1 MNIVK
6 QTISKRLLLS
16 SCIAALGLT
25 ACGSDDDS
33 SSPVMSSSSS
43 QMSSAQSS
51 QASSSS
57 SVADNTAPVVDAGS
71 DQTVT
76 AGEQVD
82 LFAEA
87 NDADGQVASLAWEQV
102 SGPRAPLTI
111 VDGDTGHYRFTA
123 PSTGVDETVA
133 MQFRLTAMDDQ
144 GASSADTVA
153 VTVSRVNQP
162 PVVNAGNF
170 RTVNN
175 SSTVTLAASAYDP
188 DGEIVSYQWQQVDGV
203 SVQLNDATTRTASF
217 VLPETDG
224 EQRFRFTLRAEDN
237 DGAASTDAVTI
248 VATNAD
254 VPVVDVDF
262 PPVQGVY
269 ADGEIDVFGTVALQE
284 GAELSKVTVDG
295 GVTEVEAEI
304 GADGVWRAE
313 NVLLPEGS
321 QEARIVVSAYD
332 TDGRVGYAESALTL
346 SDEGRA
352 GGGEQWIQS
361 TAMVLSP
368 AGEQAW
374 VLSSGS
380 LESDVKLI
388 SIDLQT
394 GYRSAGITDFADVSQ
409 GYSAANYTDMVYAA
423 DREMFYLSAW
433 SEIEI
438 EDPDTNA
445 VYTEVRG
452 HILAVDQN
460 TGVRTELGVN
470 SDRDAT
476 LSEPQGL
483 LYRTDE
489 QAIYIADEFAG
500 EVLSYNLESGTTAL
514 IADQYT
520 VDESID
526 TPVQLG
532 WDQPRNQLLVMQSGN
547 AGVVDMMAL
556 DMSQVPAISS
566 LLSPGDSVSFGPIP
580 LETSEAVAID
590 DARESAYVLT
600 KTADNIT
607 AINLAS
613 GERSIIVEDVDPRG
627 QASQD
632 MVYSPSQDLI
642 YVVGGEDFYQK
653 LQVVDPQSGDK
664 VVLSSS
670 RF

>member
-6 QTISKRLLLS
+6 QSLSKRLLLS

-25 ACGSDDDS
+25 GCGSDDDS

-43 QMSSAQSS
+43 QISSS
-51 QASSSS
+51 QASSSSS
-57 SVADNTAPVVDAGS
+57 SVADNTAPVVNAGS

-87 NDADGQVASLAWEQV
+87 NDADGEVASLAWEQV

-111 VDGDTGHYRFTA
+111 VDGNTGHYRFTA
-123 PSTGVDETVA
+123 PNTGVDETVA
-133 MQFRLTAMDDQ
+133 MQFRLSATDDQ
-144 GASSADTVA
+144 GATSVDTVA
-153 VTVSRVNQP
+153 VTVSRVNQA

-175 SSTVTLAASAYDP
+175 SSTVTLSASAYDP

-217 VLPETDG
+217 ELPEAEG

-237 DGAASTDAVTI
+237 DGLAGTDTVTI

-254 VPVVDVDF
+254 VPVVDIDF

-269 ADGEIDVFGTVALQE
+269 AAGEIDVFGKVALQE

-295 GVTEVEAEI
+295 GVTAVEADVDD
-304 GADGVWRAE
+304 DGFWRAE

-321 QEARIVVSAYD
+321 QEARVMVSAYD

-346 SDEGRA
+346 SEEGRA

-368 AGEQAW
+368 AGDQAW
-374 VLSSGS
+374 VLSSGD

-394 GYRSAGITDFADVSQ
+394 GYRSTGITDFTDVSQ
-409 GYSAANYTDMVYAA
+409 GYSAANYTDMVYAT

-433 SEIEI
+433 SEVEI
-438 EDPDTNA
+438 EDPEKDV
-445 VYTEVRG
+445 VYTEARG

-460 TGVRTELGVN
+460 TGARTELGVN
-470 SDRDAT
+470 SEREAP
-476 LSEPQGL
+476 LSGPQGL

-500 EVLSYNLESGTTAL
+500 EILSYNLEADTTTL
-514 IADQYT
+514 IADQFT
-520 VDESID
+520 EDESID

-532 WDQPRNQLLVMQSGN
+532 WDAPRNQLLVMQSGN
-547 AGVVDMMAL
+547 AGAIDMMSL
-556 DMSQVPAISS
+556 DLSQTPAVSR

-590 DARESAYVLT
+590 DVRERAYVLT

-607 AINLAS
+607 AINLVS

-632 MVYSPSQDLI
+632 MVYSPVQDLL